1 MPITPFLK
9 DQNFTPDLMRV
20 VKVAFAMTR
29 AAQWQDTA
37 VSKTLHSLMHGSKG
51 ESDALGEALQHLA
64 DDHPAV
70 TTAAKRIVELA
81 KGGKCNPD
89 RLCEQA
95 LSEIGDPRFQQQA
108 PFDVQR
114 GPGF

>member
-20 VKVAFAMTR
+20 AKVAFAMTR
-29 AAQWQDTA
+29 A
-37 VSKTLHSLMHGSKG
+37 
-51 ESDALGEALQHLA
+51 ALQHLA
-64 DDHPAV
+64 DDHPAI

-81 KGGKCNPD
+81 KGGECNPD

-95 LSEIGDPRFQQQA
+95 LSEIGDPSFQQQA
-108 PFDVQR
+108 PLDFQR
-114 GPGF
+114 GLGFSLLGSPADRCPK

>member
-29 AAQWQDTA
+29 AA
-37 VSKTLHSLMHGSKG
+37 
-51 ESDALGEALQHLA
+51 LQHLA

-81 KGGKCNPD
+81 KGGECNPD

-95 LSEIGDPRFQQQA
+95 LSEIGDPSFQQQS
-108 PFDVQR
+108 PLDFQR
-114 GPGF
+114 GSGFSLLGSSVHKPTTKRD